1 MMVIETMLHLPY
13 SNVFMLATPQICNS
27 RSFIAITPSI
37 NLQML
42 LLSFSVAFT
51 SKTIATLDIVKEV
64 IQLEQGT
71 SSLSTSVS

>member
-1 MMVIETMLHLPY
+1 
-13 SNVFMLATPQICNS
+13 
-27 RSFIAITPSI
+27 
-37 NLQML
+37 ML